1 MSPTHMQKDDS
12 RRGPAMI
19 TVPDDQRSKGSGKR
33 SASNAAC
40 IGFVAKLR
48 RRQMITGGRG
58 SGERDQTLDT
68 CTRFDSPPEPARRL
82 ISATPN
88 EMPATSATSF

>member
-1 MSPTHMQKDDS
+1 MSPTHMEKDVS

-19 TVPDDQRSKGSGKR
+19 TVPDGQRSKGSGKR

>member
-1 MSPTHMQKDDS
+1 MSPTHMEKDVS

-19 TVPDDQRSKGSGKR
+19 TVPDGSRSKGSGKR

-48 RRQMITGGRG
+48 RRQMITGGRV

-68 CTRFDSPPEPARRL
+68 CTRFDYPPEPARRL